1 MRTVLVLMTVG
12 LATLAAGEPA
22 KKPAKKTAAQKPV
35 AVSQTGNEAIIPAG
49 AAQVDAHT
57 WLATDA
63 AGKKW
68 YYRKTPFG
76 VMKTDVDVTTDSAVA
91 SRIETGRNPF
101 SGDKPAPTSDAAE
114 RSLKS
119 NVKVVDLGDSFSFER
134 PTPFGVSKW
143 THKKADLTEEDRV
156 LLESVQ
162 PKPPVE
168 ARN

>member
-1 MRTVLVLMTVG
+1 MRTVLALLTVG

-22 KKPAKKTAAQKPV
+22 KKPAKKAAEKP
-35 AVSQTGNEAIIPAG
+35 APVSQMGNEKIIPAG

-57 WLATDA
+57 WLATDT
-63 AGKKW
+63 AGRKW

-76 VMKTDVDVTTDSAVA
+76 VMKTDVDVTADSATA
-91 SRIETGRNPF
+91 SRVETRKNPF
-101 SGDKPAPTSDAAE
+101 SGDKAGPPSDAAE

-119 NVKVVDLGDSFSFER
+119 NVKVVDLGDSYSFER

-143 THKKADLTEEDRV
+143 THKKADLTEEDRA
-156 LLESVQ
+156 LIEAGKPQ
-162 PKPPVE
+162 PPVE